1 MKEIRQSKSNKV
13 HNEQQTRSMKMET
26 WIEELF
32 SKELLQRA
40 AEVFQ
45 TDATNAKKLGDFENY
60 VFEVYKDEVPYILRL
75 THSSHRTKS
84 EIEGELEW
92 INFLHAGG
100 VNVSLAHTSLNNQL
114 VETFK
119 VADSK
124 FFACLFTKA
133 PGELV
138 THKDPAFNGEFF
150 QAWGQAI
157 GKMHAVTRLYEPSE
171 RKREHWYENTAKQI
185 ASFITLE
192 SDHEVKEKA
201 LQLVTQMKQ
210 LPQRNDTYQLIHTD
224 LHNHNFFYHEGKV
237 YAFDFDDASY
247 HYLISDLAIAVYYAT
262 WRATEGLGGR
272 ERSTYGN
279 DMFAHLLKGY
289 VLENPLS
296 YEVLEWI
303 PAFFRL
309 RDVELYS
316 VFIQKIDLSKA
327 DDRIKRLVEDIRD
340 RILREE
346 LLVELDIEKYKDL
359 LGS

>member
-1 MKEIRQSKSNKV
+1 
-13 HNEQQTRSMKMET
+13 MEA

-32 SKELLQRA
+32 SKELLYKA
-40 AEVFQ
+40 AEAFH

-60 VFEVYKDEVPYILRL
+60 VFEVYRDEVPFILRL
-75 THSSHRTKS
+75 THSSHRTKE

-100 VNVSLAHTSLNNQL
+100 VDVSLAHTSGTNDL

-133 PGELV
+133 PGQLV
-138 THKDPAFNGEFF
+138 THKEPAFNEALF
-150 QAWGQAI
+150 QAWGKAI
-157 GKMHAVTRLYEPSE
+157 GKMHAVTRLYEPTV
-171 RKREHWYENTAKQI
+171 RKRGNWYENTEKQVT
-185 ASFITLE
+185 SFITLE
-192 SDHEVKEKA
+192 SDQEIKDKA
-201 LQLVTQMKQ
+201 LQLVTEMKQ

-262 WRATEGLGGR
+262 WRATEGLGIK
-272 ERSTYGN
+272 ERSAYGN

-289 VLENPLS
+289 VSENKLS

-327 DDRIKRLVEDIRD
+327 DERIKRLVGDIRD

-359 LGS
+359 LES